1 MKKENLFSFMRQVTA
16 ELQGRGNLGTAHV
29 YKSTLNAILT
39 FQGSEK
45 LMFRQLTSE
54 WVKRFEISLRER
66 GCSWNTVSTYLRTLR
81 AVYNR
86 AVDRRKAVYVPHLF
100 RSVYTGTRADRQRA
114 LDGEDM
120 RKVFTRLPQSR
131 IPPMVEKARDWFI
144 LMFLLRGLPFV
155 DLAYLRKNDLQG
167 NVITYRRRKTGRS
180 LSVTLTPEAMSLLQ
194 KHMNRNSESPYL
206 FPILRSKEGTE
217 EAYREYQ
224 SALRRFNNDLKSLS
238 RKLRIS
244 SSVTSY
250 TLRHSWATTAK
261 YRGVPIEMIS
271 ESLGHKSI
279 KTTQIYLKGF
289 ELEERTKV
297 NKLNYS
303 YVCSFKMF

>member
-1 MKKENLFSFMRQVTA
+1 MRQVTA

-131 IPPMVEKARDWFI
+131 
-144 LMFLLRGLPFV
+144 MFHCL
-155 DLAYLRKNDLQG
+155 
-167 NVITYRRRKTGRS
+167 VIKVLC
-180 LSVTLTPEAMSLLQ
+180 LSVSQTAHLLY
-194 KHMNRNSESPYL
+194 HIS
-206 FPILRSKEGTE
+206 FH
-217 EAYREYQ
+217 
-224 SALRRFNNDLKSLS
+224 LS
-238 RKLRIS
+238 RTFFKFFRCFSRCCQVIGSLADSLFTLPHSERI
-244 SSVTSY
+244 
-250 TLRHSWATTAK
+250 
-261 YRGVPIEMIS
+261 
-271 ESLGHKSI
+271 
-279 KTTQIYLKGF
+279 
-289 ELEERTKV
+289 V
-297 NKLNYS
+297 NKFFDFFQ
-303 YVCSFKMF
+303 SFSNCFFKRIISL